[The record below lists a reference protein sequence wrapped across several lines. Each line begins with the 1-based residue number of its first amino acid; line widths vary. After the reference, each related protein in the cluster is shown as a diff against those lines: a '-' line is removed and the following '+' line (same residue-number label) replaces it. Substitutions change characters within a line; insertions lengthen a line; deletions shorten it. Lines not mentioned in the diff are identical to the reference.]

1 MGIKPSQNATLQ
13 EVESGTT
20 LDINGTLDLTD
31 ATVTVPANT
40 INSTGQFTA
49 VTLNVTGATKQG
61 GVAVGSSVTLTPAA
75 GTANISNV
83 TLQVVDGAGAS
94 VGSVFNFDVW
104 LSDAASGAGLTAV
117 TASGT
122 VTPTT
127 GIVLQTYTAKKALRI
142 QTDATG
148 KAVLAITDTAKTG
161 FYVAVALRGVAIV
174 SAQLVTGNY
183 G

>member
-1 MGIKPSQNATLQ
+1 MGIKPSQNATFQ
-13 EVESGTT
+13 EVEVGTT
-20 LDINGTLDLTD
+20 LDVNGTLDLTD

-40 INSTGQFTA
+40 INSTGLFTA
-49 VTLNVTGATKQG
+49 ATLNVTGATEQN
-61 GVAVGSSVTLTPAA
+61 GVKLGSNATLTPAA

-94 VGSVFNFDVW
+94 VASVFNLDVW
-104 LSDAASGAGLTAV
+104 LSDAASGAGLTGT

-122 VTPTT
+122 VTTTT

-161 FYVAVALRGVAIV
+161 FYVAVALGGKAIV
-174 SAQLVTGNY
+174 GAQLVTGNY